1 MNASAGNGGKGGI
14 RTLLTAAVALTA
26 GVLAGSFLLAGRP
39 VAGTSVERVED
50 DRVVAARVGG
60 QALYLDEIRIVGT
73 GAGPEAWVDDELLAQ
88 LASESRLED
97 PIVSSFVQRR
107 ARQLYLR
114 NELLSRTF
122 SAIAAP
128 TEEDAFVLMRTDSL
142 LYMVERHYFEILLAD
157 SMVAE
162 SLLTRLRAGQSF
174 QVAAENLSLGQ
185 RAALGGDMGFL
196 AGGELTGRG
205 LPGSVGRLE
214 GLSGVTPSEYGWH
227 IFLVNETRPL
237 TDTARVVQSLC
248 QVIETQRRGEA
259 VDSLLSAARA
269 GRDVEVDE
277 SCWH

>member
-73 GAGPEAWVDDELLAQ
+73 GAGPEAWVNDELLAQ
-88 LASESRLED
+88 LASESGLED
-97 PIVSSFVQRR
+97 PTVSSFVQRR

-114 NELLSRTF
+114 DELLSRTF
-122 SAIAAP
+122 SAIDAP
-128 TEEDAFVLMRTDSL
+128 TEEDAFALMRTDSL

-227 IFLVNETRPL
+227 IFLVNGTRPL

>member
-88 LASESRLED
+88 LASESGLED

>member
-1 MNASAGNGGKGGI
+1 MNASAVNGGKGGI

-88 LASESRLED
+88 LASESGLED

>member
-1 MNASAGNGGKGGI
+1 MNTSASSGGPGSL
-14 RTLLTAAVALTA
+14 RTVLTAAVALTV

-39 VAGTSVERVED
+39 VAGTSIEPVED
-50 DRVVAARVGG
+50 DRVVAARVGD

-88 LASESRLED
+88 LASESGLED
-97 PIVSSFVQRR
+97 PVVSSFVQRR

-114 NELLSRTF
+114 DELLSQAF
-122 SAIAAP
+122 SAIATP
-128 TEEDAFVLMRTDSL
+128 TEEDAFGLMSADSL
-142 LYMVERHYFEILLAD
+142 LYMVERHYFEILVSD
-157 SMVAE
+157 SMLAE

-174 QVAAENLSLGQ
+174 QVTAENLSLGQ

-196 AGGELTGRG
+196 VGGELTGRG
-205 LPGSVGRLE
+205 LPGTIGRLE
-214 GLSGVTPSEYGWH
+214 GLSGVNSSEYGWH
-227 IFLVNETRPL
+227 IFLVTETRPL

-259 VDSLLSAARA
+259 VDSLLSAART

>member
-1 MNASAGNGGKGGI
+1 MNTSTSSGSPGSLRI
-14 RTLLTAAVALTA
+14 VLTAAVALTA

-39 VAGTSVERVED
+39 VAGTSIEPVED
-50 DRVVAARVGG
+50 DRVVAARVGD

-73 GAGPEAWVDDELLAQ
+73 GSGPEAWVDDELLAQ
-88 LASESRLED
+88 LASESGLED

-114 NELLSRTF
+114 DELLSQAF
-122 SAIAAP
+122 SAIAPP
-128 TEEDAFVLMRTDSL
+128 TEEDAFGLMRTDSL
-142 LYMVERHYFEILLAD
+142 LYMVERHYFEILVAD
-157 SMVAE
+157 SMLAE

-174 QVAAENLSLGQ
+174 QVTAENLSLGQ

-196 AGGELTGRG
+196 VGGELTGRG
-205 LPGSVGRLE
+205 LPGTIGRLE
-214 GLSGVTPSEYGWH
+214 GLSGVNSSEYGWH
-227 IFLVNETRPL
+227 IFLVTETRPL

-248 QVIETQRRGEA
+248 QVIETQRRGET
-259 VDSLLSAARA
+259 VDSLLTAART

>member
-1 MNASAGNGGKGGI
+1 MNASAVNGGKGGI

-88 LASESRLED
+88 LASESGLED
-97 PIVSSFVQRR
+97 PVVSSFVQRR

-114 NELLSRTF
+114 DELLSRTF
-122 SAIAAP
+122 SAIDAP
-128 TEEDAFVLMRTDSL
+128 TEEDAFALMRTDSL

-157 SMVAE
+157 SMLAE

-214 GLSGVTPSEYGWH
+214 GLSGVISSEYGWH
-227 IFLVNETRPL
+227 IFLVNGTRPL

>member
-1 MNASAGNGGKGGI
+1 LNASAGNGGKGGI

-88 LASESRLED
+88 LASESGLED
-97 PIVSSFVQRR
+97 PTVSSFVQRR

-114 NELLSRTF
+114 DELLSRTF